1 MSYQLDSGKPITENS
16 GGLGCS
22 RLDTRLDQARH
33 THVVQLL
40 FLLVHD
46 LACSH
51 PINMIVPVVIAN
63 GRVHYLVS
71 RATR

>member
-46 LACSH
+46 LACAHIKS
-51 PINMIVPVVIAN
+51 IVPVVIAN